1 MAAKNVLGRGVGALL
16 PDEIET
22 DGDKFFLC
30 DIDKIKPNPHQPRSY
45 FDPEKLAELADSIRD
60 RGVIQPL
67 LVTRAKGNRY
77 YLIAGERRLRAARL
91 AELDEVPVV
100 VMDADSADEQLELAL
115 IENIQRHD
123 LNAIEEATAYARLIE
138 EFSLTQEEVARRVG
152 KKRSTITNVLRLLK
166 LPQVIQED
174 VVQQRLTEGH
184 ARVLLRFQD
193 NEPFMLEMR
202 ERILNEKL
210 SVRQAEQLG
219 RAGQRKKSGSAG
231 SARRTGRGKEKGE
244 LPASYCNALTNQVTN
259 ALNTKVRIVQN
270 GERGRLE
277 IEYYSSDDLERLVAM
292 LTSALETA

>member
-16 PDEIET
+16 PDEAES
-22 DGDKFFLC
+22 DAERFFLC
-30 DIDKIKPNPHQPRSY
+30 DIDKIRPNPHQPRSY
-45 FDPEKLAELADSIRD
+45 FDPEKLGELAESIRD

-77 YLIAGERRLRAARL
+77 HLIAGERRLRAARL

-100 VMDADSADEQLELAL
+100 VMEAGSADEQLELAL

-138 EFSLTQEEVARRVG
+138 EFSLTQEDVARRVG

-166 LPQVIQED
+166 LPPTIQED
-174 VVQQRLTEGH
+174 VVQQRLSEGH
-184 ARVLLRFQD
+184 ARVLLRLQD
-193 NEPFMLEMR
+193 DESFMLEMR
-202 ERILNEKL
+202 ERILAEKL
-210 SVRQAEQLG
+210 SVRQTENLCRGG
-219 RAGQRKKSGSAG
+219 RKKDAPKAGKGKPRQRKE
-231 SARRTGRGKEKGE
+231 TGE
-244 LPASYCNALTNQVTN
+244 LPASYCKALTNQVTN

-277 IEYYSSDDLERLVAM
+277 IEYYSSDDLERLVSL

>member
-16 PDEIET
+16 PDEVESGE
-22 DGDKFFLC
+22 DRFFLC
-30 DIDKIKPNPHQPRSY
+30 DIDKIKPNPQQPRSY
-45 FDPEKLAELADSIRD
+45 FDPDKLEELADSIRD

-77 YLIAGERRLRAARL
+77 HLIAGERRLRAAKL
-91 AELDEVPVV
+91 AGLDEVPVV
-100 VMDADSADEQLELAL
+100 VMEADSADEQLELAL

-138 EFSLTQEEVARRVG
+138 EFSLTQEEVANRVG
-152 KKRSTITNVLRLLK
+152 KKRSTVTNVLRLLK
-166 LPQVIQED
+166 LPAAIQED

-193 NEPFMLEMR
+193 DEDFMLEMR
-202 ERILNEKL
+202 ERIVADKL
-210 SVRQAEQLG
+210 SVRQTEQLCRG
-219 RAGQRKKSGSAG
+219 GRKKASSVSGRSKPRKR
-231 SARRTGRGKEKGE
+231 SENGE

-270 GERGRLE
+270 GERGKLE
-277 IEYYSSDDLERLVAM
+277 IEYYSADDLERLVSL

>member
-16 PDEIET
+16 PDEGE
-22 DGDKFFLC
+22 GDPERFFLC
-30 DIDKIKPNPHQPRSY
+30 DIDKIKPNPQQPRAY
-45 FDPEKLAELADSIRD
+45 FDPEKLEELAESIRD

-67 LVTRAKGNRY
+67 LVSRAKGNRY
-77 YLIAGERRLRAARL
+77 HLIAGERRLRAARL

-100 VMDADSADEQLELAL
+100 VMDTDSADEQLELAL

-166 LPQVIQED
+166 LPPVIQED

-193 NEPFMLEMR
+193 NEPFMLDMR
-202 ERILNEKL
+202 ERILAEKL

-219 RAGQRKKSGSAG
+219 RKERKKSSLPRKKRRGSNV
-231 SARRTGRGKEKGE
+231 KEAGE
-244 LPASYCNALTNQVTN
+244 LPSSYCNALTNQVTN

-270 GERGRLE
+270 GERGKLE
-277 IEYYSSDDLERLVAM
+277 IEYYSFDDLERLVSL
-292 LTSALETA
+292 LTSALETT